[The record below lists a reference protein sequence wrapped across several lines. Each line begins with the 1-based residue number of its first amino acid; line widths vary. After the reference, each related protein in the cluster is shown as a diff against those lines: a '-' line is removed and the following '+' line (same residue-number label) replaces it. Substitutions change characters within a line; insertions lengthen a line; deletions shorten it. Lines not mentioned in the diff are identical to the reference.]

1 MDINVV
7 HGYKNLCKHKPWLW
21 ESLQAHIDQADQ
33 KLSAACALSSL
44 HLEMPPLQ
52 SVSAW
57 ASILGTDRLKILGI
71 HNYIHKSDKRWY
83 QNRDNL
89 IPFWKSHMSNY
100 KVFTVHGTCSQA
112 RQSLHTTGQC
122 VVFWFVCRKLF
133 SRTHT
138 SSNSGKSRLDFIMIL
153 FTILNNLTHRKGLH
167 GVLPL
172 DKKSSSLLVDSS
184 LFLAIHSL
192 SCLWGESWTNM
203 YIQRWTQSLYWYLYW
218 E

>member
-33 KLSAACALSSL
+33 KLSAACPLSSL

-71 HNYIHKSDKRWY
+71 HNYIHKSDKCWY

-89 IPFWKSHMSNY
+89 IPFWKSHTCPTTKCLQSMVHVHKPDRVCTPLASVWFFDLFVENY
-100 KVFTVHGTCSQA
+100 FHEHTQVLIQENQGWI
-112 RQSLHTTGQC
+112 SL
-122 VVFWFVCRKLF
+122 W
-133 SRTHT
+133 
-138 SSNSGKSRLDFIMIL
+138 
-153 FTILNNLTHRKGLH
+153 
-167 GVLPL
+167 
-172 DKKSSSLLVDSS
+172 
-184 LFLAIHSL
+184 
-192 SCLWGESWTNM
+192 SCL
-203 YIQRWTQSLYWYLYW
+203 LY
-218 E
+218 